1 MEEGIS
7 SKSKRIEDAVLLSF
21 RMEEGARSQG
31 MQAAGKYQRNGF
43 PPKTSGRNHSPADTL
58 ILAHFPLLTSRTAR

>member
-31 MQAAGKYQRNGF
+31 MWSSFQKLE
-43 PPKTSGRNHSPADTL
+43 K
-58 ILAHFPLLTSRTAR
+58 ARK